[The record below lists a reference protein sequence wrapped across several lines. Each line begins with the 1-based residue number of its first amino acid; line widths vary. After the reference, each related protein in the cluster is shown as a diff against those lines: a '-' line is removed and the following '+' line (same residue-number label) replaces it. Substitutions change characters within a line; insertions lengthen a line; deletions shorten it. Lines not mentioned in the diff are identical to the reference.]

1 MSNQDRDVESVM
13 IKAMAVAPTK
23 RFECETRLK
32 DMLRVGTSQT
42 LKEGGIN
49 FVPDR
54 LVVVSIFGSLPFTA
68 HPDVIVIQAD
78 ARVLP
83 APTISYAGV
92 ELVPSS
98 LKVNAWEG
106 AKYIRAKD
114 LDRWSLIAVCTAKE
128 SFSETELR

>member
-42 LKEGGIN
+42 LKAGGIN

-54 LVVVSIFGSLPFTA
+54 LVVVSLFAAAF
-68 HPDVIVIQAD
+68 
-78 ARVLP
+78 
-83 APTISYAGV
+83 
-92 ELVPSS
+92 PSQ
-98 LKVNAWEG
+98 
-106 AKYIRAKD
+106 YI
-114 LDRWSLIAVCTAKE
+114 LM
-128 SFSETELR
+128 